1 MVVPTVSDSNKSV
14 KSMAR
19 SNNTKKWLH
28 MLKIQDFF
36 FGKIDCIIF
45 IKLIK

>member
-1 MVVPTVSDSNKSV
+1 MAIPTVPDSTKSV
-14 KSMAR
+14 KFMAR

-36 FGKIDCIIF
+36 FWKIGCIIF